1 MRLDLNDIDRLITEE
16 IAGDISPENLTLLQG
31 AIANDPIAYQLWL
44 DKHADFKDQDM
55 LEWLNAK
62 EEAPSVPVIEAM
74 DRKRRAKRKTSY
86 AVSTA
91 AVLAIIIGA
100 AFFYKP
106 SSSPIILT
114 KAPTIELRLENGK
127 VIDLSQEGK
136 VQAGN
141 ISLSNQQKSLTY
153 SGNNAA
159 GEMATLSVPAGKDYK
174 VTLSDGTEIFMNS
187 ATSLR
192 FPISFNN
199 AATREVSIT
208 GEAYLKVTKDP
219 NRPFIVKMQEGSVQ
233 VLGTEFNVNSY
244 DHQNMQVA
252 LVEGKVQFK
261 AGNDSAILRPG
272 TAATYSSQQIQTE
285 RFDADDLLSW
295 RKGIF
300 LFNDKALEEV
310 FKVIPRWFGQEV
322 VIDNPKV
329 GKEHFTG
336 VFDRN
341 KTIQQNLDVLKAYN
355 GIDYTIDVNN
365 VIHIK

>member
-1 MRLDLNDIDRLITEE
+1 MSLPLTRYEQLIAEE
-16 IAGDISPENLTLLQG
+16 LAGIISPEDQAALDKAKAEHPEVYELWQEKH
-31 AIANDPIAYQLWL
+31 AVFAQHSVRSWL
-44 DKHADFKDQDM
+44 D
-55 LEWLNAK
+55 
-62 EEAPSVPVIEAM
+62 EESVPPSVTAVPVVG
-74 DRKRRAKRKTSY
+74 RYKRMRLVA
-86 AVSTA
+86 AGLA
-91 AVLAIIIGA
+91 AVIIGGVYFLMPA
-100 AFFYKP
+100 TKDKP
-106 SSSPIILT
+106 LT
-114 KAPTIELRLENGK
+114 AKAGTSIQLKLENGK

-153 SGNNAA
+153 SANNT
-159 GEMATLSVPAGKDYK
+159 GEWATLSVPAGKDYK

-199 AATREVSIT
+199 TSNREVFIS
-208 GEAYLKVTKDP
+208 GEAYLKVSTDA
-219 NRPFIVKMQEGSVQ
+219 NRPFIVTMQEGAVK

-244 DHQNMQVA
+244 EKGDLQVA
-252 LVEGKVQFK
+252 LVAGKVQFK
-261 AGNDSAILRPG
+261 AGSDSAILKPG
-272 TAATYSSQQIQTE
+272 YAATYTSQQIQTE

-300 LFNDKALEEV
+300 LFNDKALEDV

-322 VIDNPKV
+322 VIDNPQT

-341 KTIQQNLDVLKAYN
+341 KTIQQNLDVLKVYN
-355 GIDYTIDVNN
+355 GIDYSIDENN

>member
-1 MRLDLNDIDRLITEE
+1 MRLEQNDIDRLINEE
-16 IAGDISPENLTLLQG
+16 IAGEISPEGTALLKD
-31 AIANDPIAYQLWL
+31 AIANDPEVYALWL
-44 DKHADFKDQDM
+44 DKHKAFEDQDTID
-55 LEWLNAK
+55 WLNTAT
-62 EEAPSVPVIEAM
+62 EAPSIQAIEFQAKKRLL
-74 DRKRRAKRKTSY
+74 RKKTWY
-86 AVSTA
+86 AVSSA
-91 AVLAIIIGA
+91 AILVIAGSLLLLN
-100 AFFYKP
+100 KP
-106 SSSPIILT
+106 SVTPAMAT
-114 KAPTIELRLENGK
+114 NAIELKLENGK

-153 SGNNAA
+153 SSNNGAA
-159 GEMATLSVPAGKDYK
+159 EIATLSVPAGKDYK

-199 AATREVSIT
+199 APTREVSIT

-219 NRPFIVKMQEGSVQ
+219 SRPFIVKMQKGSVQ

-244 DHQNMQVA
+244 EKESLQVA

-261 AGNDSAILRPG
+261 AGNDSAILKPG
-272 TAATYSSQQIQTE
+272 IAATFTSQQIQTE
-285 RFDADDLLSW
+285 RFDADDVLSW

-300 LFNDKALEEV
+300 LFNDKALEDV

-322 VIDNPKV
+322 VIDNPKI

-341 KTIQQNLDVLKAYN
+341 KTIQKNLDVLKAYN
-355 GIDYTIDVNN
+355 GIDYSVDENN